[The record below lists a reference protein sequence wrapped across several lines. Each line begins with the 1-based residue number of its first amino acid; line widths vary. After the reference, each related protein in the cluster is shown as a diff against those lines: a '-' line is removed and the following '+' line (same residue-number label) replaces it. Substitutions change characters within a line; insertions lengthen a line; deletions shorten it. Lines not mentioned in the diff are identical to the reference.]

1 MQSRTSISR
10 LGVWF
15 SNIPI
20 KDPVDRRMAV
30 LVQVLLLGLL
40 FIILLATVINVV
52 IFTGDIPWQ
61 TILLQS
67 LISAGI
73 VGIPFALLR
82 RGYFRGSVVLIISIL
97 LLLETYAVVSANL
110 RTVAETLSFF
120 TLAIILAGSLL
131 SRPALLMTFL
141 GTVIAVTLGV
151 YRESDPT
158 LRSDSFVIAANFLLL
173 NGLISLVLDRFRLTL
188 HSALIDAM
196 ERERKLDTEVQV
208 RHEAEAALQKSTSRL
223 EILHEIDRELLAA
236 RTHREI
242 ATTALARIR
251 KLIPCSRA
259 SVSLLDVERQEASFL
274 AMDSGDVNTLP
285 NTPISF
291 AEFGQPTIDDLL
303 QNKPSLIDDS
313 LTGSSVTEL
322 DKRLAKIGIRSWACL
337 PLFSQGQLVGSLN
350 LGRGAGE
357 TFTLEEVEIARD
369 IANQLALAIQQ
380 ANLFQA
386 LREELAERKRLISQL
401 ETNNAELERFTYTV
415 SHDLRS
421 PLVTIKGF
429 LGMLNKDIENN
440 HADRIQ
446 DDFRRIS
453 NATDK
458 MDALLSDLLELS
470 RVGRII
476 NPPEEVDLTQLV
488 NEAVETLDARIRDN
502 GVTMRILPNL
512 PILYGDRIR
521 LREVF
526 ENLIDN
532 AAKYMGDQSQPIIE
546 IGCRDG
552 NEPVIF
558 VKDNGMG
565 IDPSYTKKIFGLFEK
580 LDATSEGTG
589 IGLALIKRIVEV
601 HGGKIWVES
610 DGFGKGSTFFFTI
623 PDGRNTSK

>member
-1 MQSRTSISR
+1 
-10 LGVWF
+10 
-15 SNIPI
+15 
-20 KDPVDRRMAV
+20 MAV
-30 LVQVLLLGLL
+30 LVQVLLLGLM
-40 FIILLATVINVV
+40 FIILLATVINLV
-52 IFTGDIPWQ
+52 IFTGDAPWQ

-67 LISAGI
+67 FIFTGI
-73 VGIPFALLR
+73 VGIPLGLLR

-97 LLLETYAVVSANL
+97 LLLETYAVVSVNL
-110 RTVAETLSFF
+110 RTVAETLPFF

-131 SRPALLMTFL
+131 SRPALLITFI
-141 GTVIAVTLGV
+141 GTAIAVTLGV

-158 LRSDSFVIAANFLLL
+158 SQSDSFIIAANFLLL

-188 HSALIDAM
+188 RSALIDAG
-196 ERERKLDTEVQV
+196 ERERKLDTEIQV
-208 RHEAEAALQKSTSRL
+208 RHEAEAALQKFASRL
-223 EILHEIDRELLAA
+223 EILHEIDRDLLTA

-251 KLIPCSRA
+251 KLIPCPRA
-259 SVSLLDVERQEASFL
+259 SVSLLDVEKQEASFL
-274 AMDSGDVNTLP
+274 AMDSEQTYTLP
-285 NTPISF
+285 TSPISF

-303 QNKPSLIDDS
+303 QNNPSIIDDS
-313 LTGSSVTEL
+313 LYGSNITEL
-322 DKRLAKIGIRSWACL
+322 DQRLAKIGIRSWVCL

-357 TFTLEEVEIARD
+357 KFTDDEVEIARD
-369 IANQLALAIQQ
+369 IAYQLALAIQQ
-380 ANLFQA
+380 ANLYEA
-386 LREELAERKRLISQL
+386 LREELAERKKLISQL

-429 LGMLNKDIENN
+429 LGMLNRDIEANRP
-440 HADRIQ
+440 DRIQ

-458 MDALLSDLLELS
+458 MDALLFDLLELS
-470 RVGRII
+470 RIGRII
-476 NPPEEVDLTQLV
+476 NPPEEVDVTQLV

-502 GVTMRILPNL
+502 NVTIRTLPNL
-512 PILYGDRIR
+512 PTLYGDRLR

-532 AAKYMGDQSQPIIE
+532 AAKYMGEQTQPTIE
-546 IGCRDG
+546 VGVRAG

-565 IDPSYTKKIFGLFEK
+565 IEPSYTKKIFGLFEK
-580 LDATSEGTG
+580 LNARSEGTG

-610 DGFGKGSTFFFTI
+610 EGLGKGSTFCFTI
-623 PDGRNTSK
+623 PDSRNTSK